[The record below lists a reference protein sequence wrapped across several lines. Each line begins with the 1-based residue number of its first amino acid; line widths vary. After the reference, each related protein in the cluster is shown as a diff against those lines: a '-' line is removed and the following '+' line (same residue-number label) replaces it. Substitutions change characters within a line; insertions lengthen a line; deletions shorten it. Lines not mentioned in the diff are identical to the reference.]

1 MPRVEGA
8 MPDQLATRVAVRAK
22 RAGNLPSM
30 EDVVRKWAAEVCE
43 EILKAIPKRYKE
55 DEGRTRHGIQSSYLE
70 VQCKGTS
77 VRDLETT
84 LTVGFIADPF
94 SGNLRGSIWWDEV
107 GFGKQETDVNIRADQ
122 SGSELVDLVL
132 KVIAQQE
139 RG

>member
-1 MPRVEGA
+1 MPQVEGIMA
-8 MPDQLATRVAVRAK
+8 DQLATKVAVRAK

-30 EDVVRKWAAEVCE
+30 EDVVRTWAADLCE
-43 EILKAIPKRYKE
+43 EILKAVPRRYKE
-55 DEGRTRHGIQSSYLE
+55 DQGRTRHGIQSSYLE

-77 VRDLETT
+77 VRDLDMT

-94 SGNLRGSIWWDEV
+94 QGTLRGSVWWEEV

-122 SGSELVDLVL
+122 SGSDLVKL
-132 KVIAQQE
+132 VLDVIAQNE